1 MMSTFEK
8 GECMCVG
15 VWVREGMVGISPLF
29 KRKSL
34 VSVSLTVMTRKPK
47 LMALFNSYNILC
59 IIMSINRN
67 WELGN

>member
-8 GECMCVG
+8 GECMCVC
-15 VWVREGMVGISPLF
+15 VWVREGMVGISQLF

-47 LMALFNSYNILC
+47 LIALFNSFNILC
-59 IIMSINRN
+59 IMSINRN